1 MTQTRHELPDQM
13 TNQKFSLPYVWPS
26 VAELMGQAHH
36 GPAIPFEHAL
46 ENTASILGIVSG
58 IDERGVTRLE
68 AFLKQRS
75 ELVARI
81 ILAVYAGCPTRS
93 HHLTR
98 LLDLQT
104 QAAGK
109 VIFRIL
115 PKISTGTSAPA
126 NCLTAV
132 PVDRT
137 APVFLFG
144 PTPNFGIDGAD
155 RTQVNMAFKSE
166 IALFDRWN
174 HWFNETWKQ
183 AAPLTE
189 ATADI
194 PSLIP
199 APGSPEAADLWKEFC
214 DRCINTPAAVVNPDP
229 EEEPDDPEILIPIP
243 LPDPL
248 VDRMN
253 RLLEKGKQV
262 TIAQSSMAQ
271 PLEIP
276 VSPRLL
282 GLEAEYRDGTV
293 VQRQSFRISVFTNE
307 ELKKIESYRKGT
319 QTIIKKLGLPLE
331 KGLYWMPDQVISIFK
346 KEIERKNE
354 EAKNTLLWLV
364 GENARSFVEGKKNQ
378 IEEDLIKVSERLG
391 GGGYVSLQTLRKVTD
406 DLSSRIQSALDERL
420 LAQVTPSRVQ
430 FDLMEKEGWQAPWA
444 QAEKLMLALVRF
456 PRQVILGTKA
466 LSGLQTSESEILTAM
481 NIVDDI
487 ILEKEKEDRWGAEDR
502 SRSELEILERIEN
515 ANIEGRDRCEA
526 IFMLIDGKPPI
537 DIRNS
542 SQEESRH
549 NDHAT
554 LV

>member
-1 MTQTRHELPDQM
+1 MLSPAWLNHL
-13 TNQKFSLPYVWPS
+13 KF
-26 VAELMGQAHH
+26 
-36 GPAIPFEHAL
+36 
-46 ENTASILGIVSG
+46 
-58 IDERGVTRLE
+58 RL
-68 AFLKQRS
+68 A
-75 ELVARI
+75 
-81 ILAVYAGCPTRS
+81 
-93 HHLTR
+93 
-98 LLDLQT
+98 
-104 QAAGK
+104 
-109 VIFRIL
+109 
-115 PKISTGTSAPA
+115 
-126 NCLTAV
+126 
-132 PVDRT
+132 
-137 APVFLFG
+137 
-144 PTPNFGIDGAD
+144 
-155 RTQVNMAFKSE
+155 
-166 IALFDRWN
+166 
-174 HWFNETWKQ
+174 
-183 AAPLTE
+183 
-189 ATADI
+189 
-194 PSLIP
+194 
-199 APGSPEAADLWKEFC
+199 
-214 DRCINTPAAVVNPDP
+214 
-229 EEEPDDPEILIPIP
+229 
-243 LPDPL
+243 
-248 VDRMN
+248 
-253 RLLEKGKQV
+253 
-262 TIAQSSMAQ
+262 
-271 PLEIP
+271 
-276 VSPRLL
+276 PRLL

>member
-1 MTQTRHELPDQM
+1 MTQTS
-13 TNQKFSLPYVWPS
+13 QKFTLPYVWPS
-26 VAELMGQAHH
+26 VDELMEQARN
-36 GPAIPFEHAL
+36 GPAFPFDHAL
-46 ENTASILGIVSG
+46 ENMASILGIVSG
-58 IDERGVTRLE
+58 IDDRGVTWLE

-75 ELVARI
+75 ELVVRI

-98 LLDLQT
+98 LLDFQT

-115 PKISTGTSAPA
+115 PKISTGAVAPA

-144 PTPNFGIDGAD
+144 PTPNFSIDGAD
-155 RTQVNMAFKSE
+155 RTQVNMAFKAE

-174 HWFNETWKQ
+174 HWFNKTWKQ

-194 PSLIP
+194 PALIP

-214 DRCINTPAAVVNPDP
+214 DRCAKSKQPVLVKSEP
-229 EEEPDDPEILIPIP
+229 EDGQDGKEPEDLEDSTPIP

-282 GLEAEYRDGTV
+282 GLEAEHRDGTV
-293 VQRQSFRISVFTNE
+293 VQRQSFRISVFTKE
-307 ELKKIESYRKGT
+307 ELKKIEGYRKGT

-364 GENARSFVEGKKNQ
+364 GENARSFVEDKKNQ

-526 IFMLIDGKPPI
+526 IFMLIDEKPPI